1 MAIYGYVRQK
11 QPLPTNDQLK
21 IVTDYNCDTVFI
33 EQASYYQVVELH
45 LMLEALKPGDT
56 VVISSLQVF
65 GESVIGTSNVLSMLR
80 KKQVRLI
87 SWSTQLHLNYYKRTA
102 GLL

>member
-1 MAIYGYVRQK
+1 MATYGYVRRE

-21 IVTDYNCDTVFI
+21 IVSDYDCQEIFI
-33 EQASYYQVVELH
+33 EQASYHHLKELKR
-45 LMLEALKPGDT
+45 LLEQLKPDDI

-65 GESVIGTSNVLSMLR
+65 GQTAKEARRILSSLR
-80 KKQVRLI
+80 SKQVQVI